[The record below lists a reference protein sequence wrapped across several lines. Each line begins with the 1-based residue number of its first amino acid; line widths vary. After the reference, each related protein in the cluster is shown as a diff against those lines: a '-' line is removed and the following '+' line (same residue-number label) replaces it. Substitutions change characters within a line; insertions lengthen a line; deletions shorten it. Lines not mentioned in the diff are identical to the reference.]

1 MGRPRIKHYFFLLVF
16 VTVLVNHIKGINL
29 VTSATQINELE
40 MSLSPEM
47 EQSLCKDLSLTL
59 AKFPKVRL
67 GHLPT
72 PLEPMDRLSEILG
85 GPRLWV
91 KRDDCTGLSSGG
103 NKTRKLEF
111 LMADAQSKGAD
122 TIITQGATQSN
133 HARQTTAAAAKLGME
148 CHILLEDRTGS
159 NDNNYILNGNVL
171 LDRLHGASV
180 SKRSGGT
187 DMNLEMQDFADALI
201 EKGKKP
207 YIIPGGGSNPIG
219 ALGYVNCAREL
230 TEQASEIGLK
240 IDALVHAT
248 GSAGTQAGLVTGLAA
263 IQSSIHL
270 LGIGVRAPKDKQEQM
285 VFDLAQKT
293 ADYLDTGIEI
303 ERDKVRAICDYVGA
317 GYGLPTDGMIKSV
330 KLLAQS
336 EGLLFDPV
344 YSGKGLDG
352 LIDQIKKGYFAGMDN
367 VVFLHTGGSAA
378 LFGYPETFELPGYAN

>member
-1 MGRPRIKHYFFLLVF
+1 M
-16 VTVLVNHIKGINL
+16 VLVNHIKGINL

-180 SKRSGGT
+180 SKRSGGA

-248 GSAGTQAGLVTGLAA
+248 GSAGTQAGLVAGLAA

-317 GYGLPTDGMIKSV
+317 GYGLPTDGMIKAV